1 VNAADGPIV
10 ALLLRS
16 RPQTLTLVRGMLSGL
31 AELLEMDPELLDDL
45 KTAVS
50 EACNNVVLHAY
61 GSEPGPMEIQ
71 VHCAPDALRVTVRD
85 EGVGPAELGTD
96 GEAAHGIGVSVI
108 QALTREARFVPRE
121 GGGTEVT
128 MVFDAERDGIPLFTV
143 PGQAGEEVPLGSVP
157 DGELELS
164 LSPVS
169 LLSGVLG
176 RLARTLAAGAH
187 FSLDRFSDVYLVTDT
202 LAAHAARAAA
212 TDRVLARMSAAERR
226 LRIAIGPFRPGAAA
240 SLVGPVGEGPA
251 AARERLGS
259 PLALLADEIE
269 IRETEGGELV
279 DVVVVD
285 HRD

>member
-16 RPQTLTLVRGMLSGL
+16 RPQTLTIVRGMLSGL

-45 KTAVS
+45 KTSVS

-61 GSEPGPMEIQ
+61 DEEPGPMEIR
-71 VHCAPDALRVTVRD
+71 VYADRDSLRVTVRD
-85 EGVGPAELGTD
+85 DGVGLTGLAAG
-96 GEAAHGIGVSVI
+96 GETAHGIGVSVI
-108 QALTREARFVPRE
+108 EALTREARFAPRE

-128 MVFDAERDGIPLFTV
+128 MVFDAERDGIPLMTM
-143 PGQAGEEVPLGSVP
+143 PGPADADQPFAFAS
-157 DGELELS
+157 DGEVELS

-202 LAAHAARAAA
+202 LSAHATRAAA
-212 TDRVLARMSAAERR
+212 TNRVLARISAGERR
-226 LRIAIGPFRPGAAA
+226 LQIELGPFRPGAGA
-240 SLVGPVGEGPA
+240 SLTSTEGD
-251 AARERLGS
+251 RMRS
-259 PLALLADEIE
+259 PLSLLADEIE
-269 IRETEGGELV
+269 VRETDAGELV
-279 DVVVVD
+279 DVVVID
-285 HRD
+285 HRQ

>member
-1 VNAADGPIV
+1 MNATEGPIV

-16 RPQTLTLVRGMLSGL
+16 RPQTLTIVRGMLSGL

-45 KTAVS
+45 KTSVS

-61 GSEPGPMEIQ
+61 DEEPGPMEIR
-71 VHCAPDALRVTVRD
+71 VYADRDSLRVTVRD
-85 EGVGPAELGTD
+85 QGVGLTGLAAGGAT
-96 GEAAHGIGVSVI
+96 AHGIGVSVI
-108 QALTREARFVPRE
+108 EALTREARFAPRE

-128 MVFDAERDGIPLFTV
+128 MVFDAERDGIPLLTMPGPADAEQPLAFT
-143 PGQAGEEVPLGSVP
+143 S
-157 DGELELS
+157 DGEVELS

-202 LAAHAARAAA
+202 LSAHATRAAA
-212 TDRVLARMSAAERR
+212 TNRMLARISAGERR
-226 LRIAIGPFRPGAAA
+226 LQIELGPFRPGAGA
-240 SLVGPVGEGPA
+240 SLTSTDGD
-251 AARERLGS
+251 RMRS
-259 PLALLADEIE
+259 PLALLADEIQV
-269 IRETEGGELV
+269 RETAAGELV

-285 HRD
+285 HRQ

>member
-1 VNAADGPIV
+1 VNSSDGPIV

-16 RPQTLTLVRGMLSGL
+16 RPQTLTIVRGMLSGL

-45 KTAVS
+45 KTSVS

-61 GSEPGPMEIQ
+61 DQEPGPMEIRVFADQ
-71 VHCAPDALRVTVRD
+71 DALRVTVSD
-85 EGVGPAELGTD
+85 EGVGLTGLAAGGDT
-96 GEAAHGIGVSVI
+96 AHGIGVSVI
-108 QALTREARFVPRE
+108 EALTREARFAPRE

-128 MVFDAERDGIPLFTV
+128 MVFAAERDGVPLFTA
-143 PGQAGEEVPLGSVP
+143 PGAAEAELPLAP
-157 DGELELS
+157 ALDGEIEVS

-202 LAAHAARAAA
+202 LAAHASRSAA
-212 TDRVLARMSAAERR
+212 TNRVLARISAGERR
-226 LRIAIGPFRPGAAA
+226 LHIQLGPFRPGAGAMLTA
-240 SLVGPVGEGPA
+240 TEGD
-251 AARERLGS
+251 RIHS

-269 IRETEGGELV
+269 VRETAAGELV
-279 DVVVVD
+279 DVVVID